1 MVIGQTEEKAC
12 PICGSDATWTNQDTN
27 YRIVCAGFC
36 ETYSISNITA
46 EYISSDIVRRVDAM
60 DLLKEKILNV
70 TLTNYILAD
79 YARDRHTQEKF
90 EIHYPGYKFDKK
102 GSF

>member
-12 PICGSDATWTNQDTN
+12 PICGSDATWSNQETSW
-27 YRIVCAGFC
+27 RIACEGFC
-36 ETYSISNITA
+36 ETYSILGTTA
-46 EYISSDIVRRVDAM
+46 EYISADMVRRVDAM

-79 YARDRHTQEKF
+79 YAKDRHSKGVF
-90 EIHYPGYKFDKK
+90 ELHYPGYKYDLN
-102 GSF
+102 GSL